1 MPRRAASGKTIVHSR
16 WISAFAAAVLL
27 ALSAVSVLPPAAV
40 AREDTSIGTPGHFV
54 AYGRD
59 YANAGDWAMAETYA
73 NLALKLKADHPGA
86 LKLLAEAR
94 EARAPRA
101 APPPITAP
109 VAAPEDTSIGTP
121 GYYVKAGRE
130 YAAAGDWPLAE
141 TYARLGLNLDA
152 NHPGARQLLA
162 EARRGKAAAAGAA
175 ASKPVAPA
183 AAKPGSRPQTRPQTC
198 DEIYGA
204 CYASARR
211 YNPGGPPSVDY
222 AGQQQCM
229 VRRNICYGQRK

>member
-1 MPRRAASGKTIVHSR
+1 MHSR
-16 WISAFAAAVLL
+16 WVPAFLAAFSLVL
-27 ALSAVSVLPPAAV
+27 AGIAALPPAAA

-101 APPPITAP
+101 APPPTTITAP

-130 YAAAGDWPLAE
+130 YAAAGDWTLAE

-162 EARRGKAAAAGAA
+162 EARRGKAAAAAKAA
-175 ASKPVAPA
+175 VARPVAPV

-229 VRRNICYGQRK
+229 VRRNICYGQRR